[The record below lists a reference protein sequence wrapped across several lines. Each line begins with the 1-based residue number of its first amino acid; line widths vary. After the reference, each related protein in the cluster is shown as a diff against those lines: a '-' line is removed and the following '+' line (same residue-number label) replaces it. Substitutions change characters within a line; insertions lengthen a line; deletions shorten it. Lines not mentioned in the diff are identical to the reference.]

1 MSSSAVQST
10 SGSLPIEGYTN
21 EKGSILTT
29 PLSDEEKEILNEL
42 SSLEAAA
49 AIVVKYL
56 TSPGYTEASPTDISP
71 EIQYAIMEL
80 ATMIELTDA

>member
-1 MSSSAVQST
+1 MSSNAFQST
-10 SGSLPIEGYTN
+10 SNSL

-29 PLSDEEKEILNEL
+29 PLSDDEKEILNEL

-49 AIVVKYL
+49 DIVVKYL

-80 ATMIELTDA
+80 AAVIELEAA